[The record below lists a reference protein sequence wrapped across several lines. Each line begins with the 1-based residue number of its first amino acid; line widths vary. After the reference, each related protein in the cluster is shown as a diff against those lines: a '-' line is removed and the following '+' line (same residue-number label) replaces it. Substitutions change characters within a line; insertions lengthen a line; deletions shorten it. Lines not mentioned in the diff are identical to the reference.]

1 MIKMKN
7 FTHINNSGE
16 ANMVDISDKKASKR
30 VAIASGSVNVS
41 KKTLELIKNDNVE
54 KGDIFST
61 ARIAGIMASKKTHE
75 LIPLCH
81 NINIDYIKVDISVDS
96 KMSSINVICE
106 SQTTQKTGVEMEALV
121 ACSVA
126 CLTIYDMIKSRD
138 KKASIT
144 DIKLDFKSGG
154 KSGIYKRNEL
164 AKT

>member
-1 MIKMKN
+1 MKN
-7 FTHINNSGE
+7 FTHINNSGDE
-16 ANMVDISDKKASKR
+16 NMVDISDKKASKR

-41 KKTLELIKNDNVE
+41 KKTLELIKNDNVD

-81 NINIDYIKVDISVDS
+81 NINIDFIKVDISVDS

-106 SQTTQKTGVEMEALV
+106 SQTTQKTGGEMEALV

>member
-1 MIKMKN
+1 MKN
-7 FTHINNSGE
+7 FTHINNSGD

-81 NINIDYIKVDISVDS
+81 NINIDFIKVDISVDS

-144 DIKLDFKSGG
+144 NIKLDFKSGG
-154 KSGIYKRNEL
+154 KSGIYKRR
-164 AKT
+164 

>member
-1 MIKMKN
+1 MKN
-7 FTHINNSGE
+7 FTHINNSGD
-16 ANMVDISDKKASKR
+16 ANMVDISDKKVSKR

-61 ARIAGIMASKKTHE
+61 ARIAGIIASKKTHE

-81 NINIDYIKVDISVDS
+81 NINIDFIKVDISLDS

>member
-1 MIKMKN
+1 MKN

-41 KKTLELIKNDNVE
+41 KKTVELIKNDNIE

-81 NINIDYIKVDISVDS
+81 NINIDFIKVDISVDS
-96 KMSSINVICE
+96 KMTSINVICE

-154 KSGIYKRNEL
+154 KSGIYKRR
-164 AKT
+164 

>member
-1 MIKMKN
+1 MKN
-7 FTHINNSGE
+7 FTHINNSGD

-81 NINIDYIKVDISVDS
+81 NINIDFIKVEISVDS

-144 DIKLDFKSGG
+144 NIKLDFKSGG
-154 KSGIYKRNEL
+154 KSGIYKRR
-164 AKT
+164 

>member
-1 MIKMKN
+1 MKN
-7 FTHINNSGE
+7 FTHINNSGD

-41 KKTLELIKNDNVE
+41 KKILELIKNDNVE

-81 NINIDYIKVDISVDS
+81 NINIDFIKVEISVDS

-126 CLTIYDMIKSRD
+126 CLTIYDLIKSRD

-144 DIKLDFKSGG
+144 NIKLDFKSGG
-154 KSGIYKRNEL
+154 KSGIYKRR
-164 AKT
+164 

>member
-81 NINIDYIKVDISVDS
+81 NINIDFIKVDISVDS

-144 DIKLDFKSGG
+144 NIKLDFKSGG
-154 KSGIYKRNEL
+154 KSGIYKRR
-164 AKT
+164 

>member
-1 MIKMKN
+1 M
-7 FTHINNSGE
+7 
-16 ANMVDISDKKASKR
+16 
-30 VAIASGSVNVS
+30 
-41 KKTLELIKNDNVE
+41 
-54 KGDIFST
+54 
-61 ARIAGIMASKKTHE
+61 
-75 LIPLCH
+75 
-81 NINIDYIKVDISVDS
+81 SVDS

-154 KSGIYKRNEL
+154 KSGIYKRR
-164 AKT
+164 

>member
-1 MIKMKN
+1 MKN

-61 ARIAGIMASKKTHE
+61 ARIAGIIASKKTHE

-81 NINIDYIKVDISVDS
+81 NINIDFIKVDISVDS

>member
-1 MIKMKN
+1 MKN

-16 ANMVDISDKKASKR
+16 ANMVDVSDKKASKR

-81 NINIDYIKVDISVDS
+81 NINIDFIKVDISVDS

>member
-7 FTHINNSGE
+7 FTHINNSGD

-61 ARIAGIMASKKTHE
+61 ARIAGIIASKKTHE

-81 NINIDYIKVDISVDS
+81 NINIDFIKVDISVDS

-144 DIKLDFKSGG
+144 NIKLDFKSGG
-154 KSGIYKRNEL
+154 KSGIYKRR
-164 AKT
+164 

>member
-1 MIKMKN
+1 MKN

-61 ARIAGIMASKKTHE
+61 ARIAGIIASKKTHE

-81 NINIDYIKVDISVDS
+81 NINIDFIKVDISLDS

-154 KSGIYKRNEL
+154 KSGIYKRR
-164 AKT
+164 

>member
-1 MIKMKN
+1 MKN

-81 NINIDYIKVDISVDS
+81 NINIDFIKVDISVDS

-126 CLTIYDMIKSRD
+126 CLTVYDMIKSRD

>member
-1 MIKMKN
+1 
-7 FTHINNSGE
+7 
-16 ANMVDISDKKASKR
+16 MVDISDKKASKR

-61 ARIAGIMASKKTHE
+61 ARIAGIIASKKTHE

-81 NINIDYIKVDISVDS
+81 NINIDFIKVDISVDS

-144 DIKLDFKSGG
+144 NIKLDFKSGG
-154 KSGIYKRNEL
+154 KSGIYKRR
-164 AKT
+164 

>member
-1 MIKMKN
+1 MKN

-41 KKTLELIKNDNVE
+41 KKTLELIKNDSVE

-81 NINIDYIKVDISVDS
+81 NINIDFIKVEISVDS

-144 DIKLDFKSGG
+144 NIKLDFKSGG
-154 KSGIYKRNEL
+154 KSGVYKRR
-164 AKT
+164 

>member
-1 MIKMKN
+1 M
-7 FTHINNSGE
+7 S
-16 ANMVDISDKKASKR
+16 
-30 VAIASGSVNVS
+30 VS
-41 KKTLELIKNDNVE
+41 KKTLELIKNDNIE

-81 NINIDYIKVDISVDS
+81 NINIDFIRVDISVDS
-96 KMSSINVICE
+96 KMSLINVICE

>member
-1 MIKMKN
+1 MKN

-61 ARIAGIMASKKTHE
+61 ARIAGIIASKKTHE

-81 NINIDYIKVDISVDS
+81 NINIDFIKVDISVDS

-154 KSGIYKRNEL
+154 KSGIYKRR
-164 AKT
+164 

>member
-1 MIKMKN
+1 MKN
-7 FTHINNSGE
+7 FTHINNSGD

-61 ARIAGIMASKKTHE
+61 ARIAGIIASKKTHE

-81 NINIDYIKVDISVDS
+81 NINIDFIKVDISLDS

-144 DIKLDFKSGG
+144 NIKLDFKSGG
-154 KSGIYKRNEL
+154 KSGIYKRR
-164 AKT
+164 

>member
-1 MIKMKN
+1 MKN
-7 FTHINNSGE
+7 FTHINNSGD

-81 NINIDYIKVDISVDS
+81 NINIDFIRVDISVDS

-138 KKASIT
+138 KKATIT

-154 KSGIYKRNEL
+154 KSGIYKRR
-164 AKT
+164 

>member
-61 ARIAGIMASKKTHE
+61 ARIAGIIASKKTHE

-81 NINIDYIKVDISVDS
+81 NINIDFIKVDISVDS

-144 DIKLDFKSGG
+144 NIKLDFKSGG
-154 KSGIYKRNEL
+154 KSGIYKRR
-164 AKT
+164 

>member
-1 MIKMKN
+1 MKN

-41 KKTLELIKNDNVE
+41 KKILELIKNDNVE

-61 ARIAGIMASKKTHE
+61 ARIAGIIASKKTHE

-81 NINIDYIKVDISVDS
+81 NINIDFIKVDISLDS

-106 SQTTQKTGVEMEALV
+106 SQTMQKTGVEMEALV

-144 DIKLDFKSGG
+144 NIKLDFKSGG
-154 KSGIYKRNEL
+154 KSGIYKRR
-164 AKT
+164 

>member
-1 MIKMKN
+1 MKN

-16 ANMVDISDKKASKR
+16 ANMVDVSDKKASKR

>member
-1 MIKMKN
+1 MKN

-81 NINIDYIKVDISVDS
+81 NINIDFIKVDISLDS

-144 DIKLDFKSGG
+144 NIKLDFKSGG
-154 KSGIYKRNEL
+154 KSGIYKRR
-164 AKT
+164 

>member
-1 MIKMKN
+1 MKN

-16 ANMVDISDKKASKR
+16 ANMVDISDKKTSKR
-30 VAIASGSVNVS
+30 VAIASGSVSVS
-41 KKTLELIKNDNVE
+41 KKTLELIKNDNIE

-81 NINIDYIKVDISVDS
+81 NINIDFIRVDISVDS
-96 KMSSINVICE
+96 KMSLINVICE

-154 KSGIYKRNEL
+154 KSGIYERR
-164 AKT
+164 

>member
-1 MIKMKN
+1 MKN

-16 ANMVDISDKKASKR
+16 ANMVDISYKKASKR

-61 ARIAGIMASKKTHE
+61 ARIAGIIASKKTHE

-81 NINIDYIKVDISVDS
+81 NINIDFIKVDISVDS

>member
-1 MIKMKN
+1 MKN

-16 ANMVDISDKKASKR
+16 ANMVDVSDKKASKR

-61 ARIAGIMASKKTHE
+61 ARIAGIIASKKTHE

-81 NINIDYIKVDISVDS
+81 NINIDFIKVDISVDS

-106 SQTTQKTGVEMEALV
+106 SQTTQKTGVEMEALTAV
-121 ACSVA
+121 TIS
-126 CLTIYDMIKSRD
+126 CLTIYDMCKYLNKSIKITNLKLIS
-138 KKASIT
+138 KK
-144 DIKLDFKSGG
+144 GG
-154 KSGIYKRNEL
+154 KSGNYKL
-164 AKT
+164 

>member
-1 MIKMKN
+1 MKN
-7 FTHINNSGE
+7 FTHINNSGD

-81 NINIDYIKVDISVDS
+81 NINIDFIKVDISVDS

-126 CLTIYDMIKSRD
+126 CLTVYDMIKSRD

>member
-1 MIKMKN
+1 MKN

-16 ANMVDISDKKASKR
+16 ANMVDVSDKKASKR

-61 ARIAGIMASKKTHE
+61 ARIAGIIASKKTHE

-81 NINIDYIKVDISVDS
+81 NINIDFIKDDISVDS

>member
-1 MIKMKN
+1 MKN

-16 ANMVDISDKKASKR
+16 ANMVDISDKKTSKR

-41 KKTLELIKNDNVE
+41 KKTLELIKNDNIE

-81 NINIDYIKVDISVDS
+81 NINIDFIKVDISVDS

-154 KSGIYKRNEL
+154 KSGIYNRR
-164 AKT
+164 

>member
-1 MIKMKN
+1 MKN
-7 FTHINNSGE
+7 FTHINNSGD

-81 NINIDYIKVDISVDS
+81 NINIDFIKVDISLDS

-154 KSGIYKRNEL
+154 KSGIYKRR
-164 AKT
+164 

>member
-7 FTHINNSGE
+7 FTHINNSGK

-61 ARIAGIMASKKTHE
+61 ARIAGIIASKKTHE

-81 NINIDYIKVDISVDS
+81 NINIDFIKVDISVDS

-144 DIKLDFKSGG
+144 NIKLDFKSGG
-154 KSGIYKRNEL
+154 KSGIYKRR
-164 AKT
+164 

>member
-1 MIKMKN
+1 
-7 FTHINNSGE
+7 
-16 ANMVDISDKKASKR
+16 MVDISDKKASKR

>member
-1 MIKMKN
+1 MKN
-7 FTHINNSGE
+7 FTHINNSGD

-30 VAIASGSVNVS
+30 VAIASGRVNVS

-61 ARIAGIMASKKTHE
+61 ARIAGIIASKKTHE

-81 NINIDYIKVDISVDS
+81 NINIDFIKVDISVDS

>member
-1 MIKMKN
+1 MKN
-7 FTHINNSGE
+7 FTHINNFGE

-81 NINIDYIKVDISVDS
+81 NINIDFIKVDISVDS

>member
-1 MIKMKN
+1 MKN

-61 ARIAGIMASKKTHE
+61 ARIAGIIASK
-75 LIPLCH
+75 
-81 NINIDYIKVDISVDS
+81 
-96 KMSSINVICE
+96 
-106 SQTTQKTGVEMEALV
+106 KTGVEMEALV

-144 DIKLDFKSGG
+144 NIKLDFKSGG
-154 KSGIYKRNEL
+154 KSGIYKRR
-164 AKT
+164 

>member
-1 MIKMKN
+1 
-7 FTHINNSGE
+7 
-16 ANMVDISDKKASKR
+16 MVDISDKKASKR

-61 ARIAGIMASKKTHE
+61 ARIAGIIASKKTHE

-81 NINIDYIKVDISVDS
+81 NINIDFIKVDISVDS

-106 SQTTQKTGVEMEALV
+106 SQTMQKTGVEMEALV

-126 CLTIYDMIKSRD
+126 CLTIYDMIKSRN

-144 DIKLDFKSGG
+144 NIKLDFKSGG
-154 KSGIYKRNEL
+154 KSGIYKRR
-164 AKT
+164 

>member
-1 MIKMKN
+1 
-7 FTHINNSGE
+7 
-16 ANMVDISDKKASKR
+16 MVDISDKKASKR

-61 ARIAGIMASKKTHE
+61 ARIAGIIASKKTHE

-81 NINIDYIKVDISVDS
+81 NINIDFIKVDISVDS